1 MAAGCLARWHGA
13 RSRMRPPKQPNS
25 QCPRDKASSAWGCA
39 TGKLGTDLPAFAPNH
54 FVGGQA
60 GVGENF
66 PNTKPADC
74 QNRHKALSILAPP
87 GGAGRMFKSLVVIGA
102 LAVAAPSLALAQ
114 GNLNNTPASQNA
126 NGLSS
131 VSQKR
136 THPLQSQSQHSVFFW
151 FVFVDF
157 ETITLL
163 IPWYRR
169 ARSFL
174 EEPRR
179 AGSGLGQLG
188 QRGVISSLI

>member
-1 MAAGCLARWHGA
+1 
-13 RSRMRPPKQPNS
+13 
-25 QCPRDKASSAWGCA
+25 
-39 TGKLGTDLPAFAPNH
+39 
-54 FVGGQA
+54 
-60 GVGENF
+60 
-66 PNTKPADC
+66 
-74 QNRHKALSILAPP
+74 
-87 GGAGRMFKSLVVIGA
+87 MFKSLVVIGA

-136 THPLQSQSQHSVFFW
+136 TYPLQSQSQHSVFFW